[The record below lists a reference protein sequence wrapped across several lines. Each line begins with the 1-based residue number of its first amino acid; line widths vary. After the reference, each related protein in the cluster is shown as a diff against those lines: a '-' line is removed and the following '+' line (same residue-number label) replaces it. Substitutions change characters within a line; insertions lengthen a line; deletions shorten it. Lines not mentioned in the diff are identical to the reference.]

1 MRCVT
6 LRSEGSGIA
15 ARYEAAIV
23 ELLATL
29 QAIVQEQP
37 KQQVLLQVLVPA
49 AGEGALFA
57 GLSAVLKT
65 ARLEHPKLLGQVIA
79 LAAGEA
85 PDSVVAKLRENA
97 AAPQDD
103 QVRYC
108 GGERQVAGWS
118 ELVPAPPG
126 GVLCGVPCGV
136 PWRDRGVYLLTG
148 GAGALGLIFA
158 REIAARVQEP
168 RLILSG
174 RSQPS
179 AAQAAEF
186 AALEAAGAQVS
197 YRQLDVADAEAVSRL
212 VGEVRQEFGSLDGIV
227 HGAGVI
233 RDSLLLKKTA
243 AEVAAVLAPK
253 VAGIVNLDAATRD
266 VALDF
271 MVLFGSGAGALGN
284 VGQADYA
291 AANAF
296 LDCYAAYRN
305 EQVRRG
311 ERRGQTLA
319 LDWPLWRDG
328 GMQVDAAVL
337 RLSRNRGI
345 EPLSTAQGI
354 AGFYAALACGADQVV
369 VLSGNVERLRA
380 AVLHEA
386 GTAGT
391 PEPAIPAEARNA
403 TPALADDML
412 EQKALHFFKQ
422 ALSSVIKLPV
432 DRIEA
437 SAPLEQYGI
446 DSLIAMQ
453 LTAELEKSFG
463 SLPKTLLFE
472 YQNITALAQYF
483 LDTYRDRLTVLL
495 GLGTAFGTTGCCPGA
510 AGCAVAAGGGAQPQ
524 AGTLPCIAVAGNL
537 ERPRR
542 RAAGDCD
549 HRGVGVL
556 SAGARSR

>member
-1 MRCVT
+1 MLRGVAGDGAGLRRGARSVEQLLVGTDGQGQRQVLAQLALPDCVAEGGGLCAASERSGCRAAGSVGLEFGGAADSRVFLPFAVEQVRIFGASPARGFAWVRYSAGCAAGDAVRKLDIDVCDEQGLVSVQLCGFSTRAVEEGLKPGGTLLLERAWRAQAVAEGSGFAAAQHWVVLCEPVQGEAGEATGELERQIAAALPAVRCVS

-29 QAIVQEQP
+29 RAIVQEQP
-37 KQQVLLQVLVPA
+37 KQQVLVQVLVPA

-57 GLSAVLKT
+57 GLSGVLKT

-126 GVLCGVPCGV
+126 GCWWVPCGMPCGM

-186 AALEAAGAQVS
+186 AALEAAGARVS

-212 VGEVRQEFGSLDGIV
+212 VGEVRQEFGSLEGIV

-337 RLSRNRGI
+337 
-345 EPLSTAQGI
+345 
-354 AGFYAALACGADQVV
+354 
-369 VLSGNVERLRA
+369 
-380 AVLHEA
+380 
-386 GTAGT
+386 
-391 PEPAIPAEARNA
+391 
-403 TPALADDML
+403 
-412 EQKALHFFKQ
+412 
-422 ALSSVIKLPV
+422 
-432 DRIEA
+432 
-437 SAPLEQYGI
+437 
-446 DSLIAMQ
+446 Q
-453 LTAELEKSFG
+453 L
-463 SLPKTLLFE
+463 
-472 YQNITALAQYF
+472 
-483 LDTYRDRLTVLL
+483 
-495 GLGTAFGTTGCCPGA
+495 
-510 AGCAVAAGGGAQPQ
+510 
-524 AGTLPCIAVAGNL
+524 
-537 ERPRR
+537 
-542 RAAGDCD
+542 
-549 HRGVGVL
+549 
-556 SAGARSR
+556 